1 MDINYLTTMWAIF
14 KKEINGFFSSLTG
27 YLVIVVFLLLNSL
40 FMWIVPGQFNL
51 IENGYATMESLFAI
65 APWVF
70 LFLVPAITMR
80 MISEEKRTGTLDLLY
95 TRPVTELEIILAKFF
110 ASWALVLLSL
120 IPTLIY
126 FWSVSR
132 LGSPPGNLDV
142 GGTWGSYIGLLFLG
156 GIYASIGMFASSLSG
171 NQIVAFIIAVFLSFL
186 MYLGFDFLSGVAQSG
201 HTSLMVSRLGISY
214 HYNSISRGVIDSR
227 DLLYFAS
234 VIVLFIVGTR
244 TALQSSKW

>member
-1 MDINYLTTMWAIF
+1 MRSLF
-14 KKEINGFFSSLTG
+14 LKEINGFFSSLTG

-40 FMWIVPGQFNL
+40 FMWIVPGQFNV
-51 IENGYATMESLFAI
+51 IENGYTTMDSLFAI

-95 TRPVTELEIILAKFF
+95 TRPVTELQIILAKFL
-110 ASWALVLLSL
+110 ASWTLVLLSL
-120 IPTLIY
+120 VPTLIY

-132 LGSPPGNLDV
+132 LGSPPGNIDV

-156 GIYASIGMFASSLSG
+156 GIYAAIGMFASSLTG
-171 NQIVAFIIAVFLSFL
+171 NQIVAFILAVFLSFL
-186 MYLGFDFLSGVAQSG
+186 MYLGFEFMSGIAESGSLVFL
-201 HTSLMVSRLGISY
+201 VSRLGISY

-227 DLLYFAS
+227 DILYFAG
-234 VIVLFIVGTR
+234 VILLFVVGTR
-244 TALQSSKW
+244 TVLQSSKW

>member
-1 MDINYLTTMWAIF
+1 MWALF
-14 KKEINGFFSSLTG
+14 KKEISGFFSSLTG

-40 FMWIVPGQFNL
+40 FMWIVPGQFNVV
-51 IENGYATMESLFAI
+51 ENGYATMDSLFAI

-95 TRPVTELEIILAKFF
+95 TRPVTELQIVFAKFL

-120 IPTLIY
+120 VPTLIY

-132 LGSPPGNLDV
+132 LGSPPGNIDM

-156 GIYASIGMFASSLSG
+156 GIYAAIGMFAG
-171 NQIVAFIIAVFLSFL
+171 
-186 MYLGFDFLSGVAQSG
+186 
-201 HTSLMVSRLGISY
+201 
-214 HYNSISRGVIDSR
+214 
-227 DLLYFAS
+227 
-234 VIVLFIVGTR
+234 
-244 TALQSSKW
+244 

>member
-1 MDINYLTTMWAIF
+1 MWALF
-14 KKEINGFFSSLTG
+14 NKEISGFFSSLTG

-40 FMWIVPGQFNL
+40 FMWIVPGQFNV
-51 IENGYATMESLFAI
+51 IENGYASMDSLFAI

-80 MISEEKRTGTLDLLY
+80 MFSEEKRTGTLDLLY
-95 TRPVTELEIILAKFF
+95 TRPVSEMQIILAKFL
-110 ASWALVLLSL
+110 ASWALVLFSL

-132 LGSPPGNLDV
+132 LGSPPGNMDV
-142 GGTWGSYIGLLFLG
+142 GGTWGSYIGLFFLG
-156 GIYASIGMFASSLSG
+156 GIYAAIGIFASSLTG

-186 MYLGFDFLSGVAQSG
+186 MYLGFEFLSGIAESG
-201 HTSLMVSRLGISY
+201 STVFMISRLGISY

-227 DLLYFAS
+227 DMLYFAG
-234 VIVLFIVGTR
+234 VILLFIVGTR
-244 TALQSSKW
+244 TVLQSSKW

>member
-1 MDINYLTTMWAIF
+1 MWALF
-14 KKEINGFFSSLTG
+14 KKEISGFFSSLTG

-40 FMWIVPGQFNL
+40 FMWIVPGQFNVV
-51 IENGYATMESLFAI
+51 ENGYATMDSLFAI

-95 TRPVTELEIILAKFF
+95 TRPVTELQIVLAKFL

-120 IPTLIY
+120 VPTLIY

-132 LGSPPGNLDV
+132 LGSPPGNIDM
-142 GGTWGSYIGLLFLG
+142 GGTWGSYVGLLFLG
-156 GIYASIGMFASSLSG
+156 GIYSAIGMFASSLSG

-186 MYLGFDFLSGVAQSG
+186 MYLGFDFLSGVAESG
-201 HTSLMVSRLGISY
+201 GITLIVSQMGISY

-227 DLLYFAS
+227 DMLYFAG
-234 VIVLFIVGTR
+234 VITVFIMGTR
-244 TALQSSKW
+244 TLLQSSKW

>member
-1 MDINYLTTMWAIF
+1 MWALF
-14 KKEINGFFSSLTG
+14 KKEISGFFSSLTG

-51 IENGYATMESLFAI
+51 IENGYATMDSLFAI

-80 MISEEKRTGTLDLLY
+80 MFSEEKRTGTLDLLY
-95 TRPVTELEIILAKFF
+95 TRPVSELQIILAKFL
-110 ASWALVLLSL
+110 ASWALVLFSL
-120 IPTLIY
+120 LPTLIY

-132 LGSPPGNLDV
+132 LGSPPGNMDM

-156 GIYASIGMFASSLSG
+156 GIYAAIGIFASSLTG
-171 NQIVAFIIAVFLSFL
+171 NQIIAFITAIFLSFL
-186 MYLGFDFLSGVAQSG
+186 MYLGFEFLSGIAESG
-201 HTSLMVSRLGISY
+201 STVFLISRLGISY

-227 DLLYFAS
+227 DMLYFAG
-234 VIVLFIVGTR
+234 VILLFIVGTR
-244 TALQSSKW
+244 TVLQSSKW

>member
-1 MDINYLTTMWAIF
+1 MWALF

-40 FMWIVPGQFNL
+40 FMWIVPGQFNVV
-51 IENGYATMESLFAI
+51 ENGYATLDTLFAI

-80 MISEEKRTGTLDLLY
+80 MFSEEKRSGTLDLLY
-95 TRPVTELEIILAKFF
+95 TRPVSELQIILAKFL
-110 ASWALVLLSL
+110 ASWVLVLCSL

-132 LGSPPGNLDV
+132 LGSPPGNMDM
-142 GGTWGSYIGLLFLG
+142 GGTWGSYVGLLFLG
-156 GIYASIGMFASSLSG
+156 GIYAAIGIFASSLTG
-171 NQIVAFIIAVFLSFL
+171 NQIVAFILAVFLCFL
-186 MYLGFDFLSGVAQSG
+186 MYLGFEFLSGIAQSG
-201 HTSLMVSRLGISY
+201 RIVFFISRMGISH

-227 DLLYFAS
+227 DMLYFAG
-234 VIVLFIVGTR
+234 VIFLFIVGTR
-244 TALQSSKW
+244 TILQSNKW

>member
-1 MDINYLTTMWAIF
+1 MWALF
-14 KKEINGFFSSLTG
+14 RKEIGGFFSSLTG

-40 FMWIVPGQFNL
+40 FMWIVPGQFNV
-51 IENGYATMESLFAI
+51 IENGYATLDTLFAI

-80 MISEEKRTGTLDLLY
+80 MFSEEKRSGTLDLLY
-95 TRPVTELEIILAKFF
+95 TRPVSELQIILAKFL
-110 ASWALVLLSL
+110 ASWALVLFSL

-132 LGSPPGNLDV
+132 LGSPPGNIDM

-156 GIYASIGMFASSLSG
+156 GIYAAIGLFASSLTG
-171 NQIVAFIIAVFLSFL
+171 NQIVAFILAVFLSFL
-186 MYLGFDFLSGVAQSG
+186 MYLGFEFLSGVAESG
-201 HTSLMVSRLGISY
+201 STVFLISRLGISY

-227 DLLYFAS
+227 DMLYFVG
-234 VIVLFIVGTR
+234 VIFLFVVGTR
-244 TALQSSKW
+244 TVLQSSKW

>member
-1 MDINYLTTMWAIF
+1 MRALF
-14 KKEINGFFSSLTG
+14 KKEISGFFSSLTG

-40 FMWIVPGQFNL
+40 FMWIVPGQFNVV
-51 IENGYATMESLFAI
+51 ENGYATMDSLFAI

-95 TRPVTELEIILAKFF
+95 TRPVTELQIVLAKFL

-120 IPTLIY
+120 VPTLIY

-132 LGSPPGNLDV
+132 LGSPPGNIDM

-156 GIYASIGMFASSLSG
+156 GIYAAIGMFASSLSG

-186 MYLGFDFLSGVAQSG
+186 MYLGFDFLSGVAESG
-201 HTSLMVSRLGISY
+201 RIALIVSQMGISY

-227 DLLYFAS
+227 DMLYFAG
-234 VIVLFIVGTR
+234 VITVFIMGTR
-244 TALQSSKW
+244 TLLQSSKW